1 LGARPGRDATV
12 AILGVVPRRY
22 VVFGAGAIGGVIA
35 GFLHRAE
42 CDVVGIARGAHLA
55 AIRQHGL
62 SLRTPDGAFTVHLPV
77 AATPREI
84 RWRDDDVVLLAMK
97 SQDTQAALHELATA
111 APPSI
116 VVVCAQNGVAN
127 ERAALRCFETTL
139 GMCVICPA
147 THLAAGVVEAES
159 SPCPGILDVGRY
171 PSGSDATVEE
181 VAAALR
187 AATFDSR
194 AVPDVMRWKHAKL
207 LVNLGNAVE
216 AICGPRSGGDLM
228 GWVREE
234 GEAVLRAAGIDW
246 APVEEDAAR
255 RGDRLS
261 IRPVDGRMR
270 GGGSSWQSLTRGAG
284 TIEVDYL
291 NGEIVLLGRLHGIP
305 TPANAVLQRIA
316 RRMAH
321 ERVRPGAMHED
332 EVLAAITRAG

>member
-1 LGARPGRDATV
+1 MVQKHAALGARPGRDATV

-147 THLAAGVVEAES
+147 THLAARGGGGGVVTVSGDPRCGSLPLRER
-159 SPCPGILDVGRY
+159 CHRRGGRR
-171 PSGSDATVEE
+171 G
-181 VAAALR
+181 
-187 AATFDSR
+187 
-194 AVPDVMRWKHAKL
+194 
-207 LVNLGNAVE
+207 
-216 AICGPRSGGDLM
+216 
-228 GWVREE
+228 
-234 GEAVLRAAGIDW
+234 
-246 APVEEDAAR
+246 AAR
-255 RGDRLS
+255 RHLRLAC
-261 IRPVDGRMR
+261 
-270 GGGSSWQSLTRGAG
+270 GA
-284 TIEVDYL
+284 
-291 NGEIVLLGRLHGIP
+291 
-305 TPANAVLQRIA
+305 
-316 RRMAH
+316 
-321 ERVRPGAMHED
+321 
-332 EVLAAITRAG
+332 

>member
-1 LGARPGRDATV
+1 M
-12 AILGVVPRRY
+12 
-22 VVFGAGAIGGVIA
+22 VFGAGAIGGVIA

-42 CDVVGIARGAHLA
+42 CEVVGIARGAHLA
-55 AIRQHGL
+55 AIRDHGL
-62 SLRTPDGAFTVHLPV
+62 SVRTPEGALTVQLPV
-77 AATPREI
+77 VAMPREI
-84 RWRDDDVVLLAMK
+84 RWRDDDVVMLAMK
-97 SQDTQAALHELATA
+97 SQDTRAALEELATV
-111 APPSI
+111 APPSV

-127 ERAALRCFETTL
+127 ERAALRCFATTL

-147 THLAAGVVEAES
+147 THLAPGVVEAEL

-171 PSGSDATVEE
+171 PSGSDSTVEE
-181 VAAALR
+181 VAFALR
-187 AATFDSR
+187 AATFDLR

-216 AICGPRSGGDLM
+216 AICGPRSASGELVGR
-228 GWVREE
+228 VREE
-234 GEAVLRAAGIDW
+234 GEAVLRAAGIEW
-246 APVEEDAAR
+246 ASLEEDAAR

-284 TIEVDYL
+284 TIEADYL

-305 TPANAVLQRIA
+305 TPANALLQSIA

-321 ERVRPGAMHED
+321 ERARPGAMRED
-332 EVLAAITRAG
+332 EVLATITRAG

>member
-1 LGARPGRDATV
+1 M
-12 AILGVVPRRY
+12 
-22 VVFGAGAIGGVIA
+22 VFGAGAIGGVIA

-42 CDVVGIARGAHLA
+42 CEVVGIARGAHLA
-55 AIRQHGL
+55 AIRDHGL
-62 SLRTPDGAFTVHLPV
+62 SVRTPEGALTVQLPV
-77 AATPREI
+77 VAMPREI
-84 RWRDDDVVLLAMK
+84 RWRDDDVVMLAMK
-97 SQDTQAALHELATA
+97 SQDTRAALEELATV
-111 APPSI
+111 APPSV

-127 ERAALRCFETTL
+127 ERAALRCFATTL

-147 THLAAGVVEAES
+147 THLAPGVVEAEL

-171 PSGSDATVEE
+171 PSGSDSTVEE
-181 VAAALR
+181 VAFALR
-187 AATFDSR
+187 AATFDLR

-216 AICGPRSGGDLM
+216 AICGPRSASGELVGR
-228 GWVREE
+228 VREE
-234 GEAVLRAAGIDW
+234 GEAVLRAAGIEW
-246 APVEEDAAR
+246 ASLEEDAAR

-284 TIEVDYL
+284 TIEADYL

-305 TPANAVLQRIA
+305 TPANALLQSIA

-321 ERVRPGAMHED
+321 ERARPGAMRED

>member
-1 LGARPGRDATV
+1 MGARPGRDATV

-187 AATFDSR
+187 AATFNSR

>member
-1 LGARPGRDATV
+1 M
-12 AILGVVPRRY
+12 
-22 VVFGAGAIGGVIA
+22 VFGAGAIGGVIA

-42 CDVVGIARGAHLA
+42 CEVVGIARGAHLA
-55 AIRQHGL
+55 AIRDHGL
-62 SLRTPDGAFTVHLPV
+62 SVRTPEGALTVQLPV
-77 AATPREI
+77 VAMPREI
-84 RWRDDDVVLLAMK
+84 RWRDDDVVMLAMK
-97 SQDTQAALHELATA
+97 SQDTRAALEELATV
-111 APPSI
+111 APPSV

-127 ERAALRCFETTL
+127 ERAALRCFATTL

-147 THLAAGVVEAES
+147 THLAPGVVEAES

-171 PSGSDATVEE
+171 PSGSDSTVEE
-181 VAAALR
+181 VAFALR
-187 AATFDSR
+187 AATFNSR

-216 AICGPRSGGDLM
+216 AICGPRSASGELVGR
-228 GWVREE
+228 VREE
-234 GEAVLRAAGIDW
+234 GEAVLRAAGIEW
-246 APVEEDAAR
+246 ASLEEDAAR

-284 TIEVDYL
+284 TIEADYL

-305 TPANAVLQRIA
+305 TPANALLQSIA

-321 ERVRPGAMHED
+321 ERARPGAMRED
-332 EVLAAITRAG
+332 EVLATITRAG

>member
-1 LGARPGRDATV
+1 
-12 AILGVVPRRY
+12 
-22 VVFGAGAIGGVIA
+22 
-35 GFLHRAE
+35 
-42 CDVVGIARGAHLA
+42 
-55 AIRQHGL
+55 
-62 SLRTPDGAFTVHLPV
+62 
-77 AATPREI
+77 
-84 RWRDDDVVLLAMK
+84 
-97 SQDTQAALHELATA
+97 
-111 APPSI
+111 
-116 VVVCAQNGVAN
+116 
-127 ERAALRCFETTL
+127 
-139 GMCVICPA
+139 
-147 THLAAGVVEAES
+147 
-159 SPCPGILDVGRY
+159 VGRY